1 MTTIITKTGLV
12 TGITQFSDYLA
23 APATAHPI
31 HIVSGEGEEGTVEV
45 YNGTRTARAIKMR
58 LTRERCGGDRWA
70 RAVMYMHTAD
80 DGADI
85 GMDCTD
91 GTVGYFPSLDES

>member
-1 MTTIITKTGLV
+1 MTTIISKIGLA
-12 TGITQFSDYLA
+12 TGIPQFSDYLA
-23 APATAHPI
+23 APAAEHPI

-45 YNGTRTARAIKMR
+45 YAGKRTARAIKMR

-70 RAVMYMHTAD
+70 RAVIYMHTAD
-80 DGADI
+80 DGEDV

-91 GTVGYFPSLDES
+91 GTVVYFPDLDD